1 MEKLADWTD
10 EELIKTYDLQEKYAE
25 KVVDFVRHG
34 EEYEVLK
41 FLQII
46 PALHSYDDI
55 QGTDKSI
62 FRRSEFALEMSREEV
77 EKGKY
82 VYKDI
87 FDNWKSAD
95 TLREIFE
102 EKYQWEFVEAH
113 PEFLAMFAGNKDIAL
128 EFYSL
133 EEYDKL
139 RKEIPQKLMSN
150 IKNLMMGYPK
160 EIEEKAMRTAIYGH
174 TGEISRGALLLYR
187 NENMPEFE
195 RLQFVVQQESVD
207 TIVAAY
213 DLQVGIKIYNSD
225 LSEGYLTGA
234 IREFASSKKIFEI
247 VYGEKAADILR
258 KADEKV
264 IKLASRY
271 DFVNTEEKL
280 PVLENHKICLFG
292 TSAQKIRLPYKRDPF
307 CVSDKDVQIILDELA
322 NKYESEGF
330 SKKYHP
336 NRSGNKYYAKQ
347 SYKVVGRIKS
357 ENELQPQWNIIFEDG
372 EIVTAKADEVISSA
386 INERLYGEQFEKFGK
401 RPLSEVLING
411 DNEKLSLSEGKEKI
425 SAIIHQ
431 LQANGESIGKLKDFL
446 EDERRNLSN
455 TNVR

>member
-1 MEKLADWTD
+1 M
-10 EELIKTYDLQEKYAE
+10 
-25 KVVDFVRHG
+25 VDFVRHG
-34 EEYEVLK
+34 EENEVLK
-41 FLQII
+41 FLQMI
-46 PALHSYDDI
+46 PELHSYDDSEI
-55 QGTDKSI
+55 EDNI
-62 FRRSEFALEMSREEV
+62 ILCRSEFAAVKSKEEAL
-77 EKGKY
+77 KGRY
-82 VYKDI
+82 FYKDI
-87 FDNWKSAD
+87 FGNRKSAD

-102 EKYQWEFVEAH
+102 EKYQWEFVEAR
-113 PEFLAMFAGNKDIAL
+113 PEVLAMFAGNKDIAI
-128 EFYSL
+128 EVYSV
-133 EEYDKL
+133 ERYDKL

-150 IKNLMMGYPK
+150 IKNLMMNYPK

-195 RLQFVVQQESVD
+195 RLQFVVQQESND

-213 DLQVGIKIYNSD
+213 DLQVGLKIYNSD

-234 IREFASSKKIFEI
+234 IRNFVSDEKIFEI
-247 VYGEKAADILR
+247 VYGEKSSELLR
-258 KADEKV
+258 KADEEV

-280 PVLENHKICLFG
+280 SVLENHKICLFG
-292 TSAQKIRLPYKRDPF
+292 TSEQKIRLPYKRDPF
-307 CVSDKDVQIILDELA
+307 CVSEKDFQIIIDELA
-322 NKYESEGF
+322 NKFECEGF
-330 SKKYHP
+330 SKKYYP
-336 NRSGNKYYAKQ
+336 NKSGNKNYAKQ

-357 ENELQPQWNIIFEDG
+357 ENELQPQWNIIFADG
-372 EIVTAKADEVISSA
+372 KIVTAEADEIISSA

-401 RPLSEVLING
+401 RPLSEVLIKG

-431 LQANGESIGKLKDFL
+431 LQTNGESIGKLKDFL

>member
-1 MEKLADWTD
+1 M
-10 EELIKTYDLQEKYAE
+10 E

-34 EEYEVLK
+34 EENEVLK
-41 FLQII
+41 FLQMI
-46 PALHSYDDI
+46 PELHSYDDSEI
-55 QGTDKSI
+55 EDNI
-62 FRRSEFALEMSREEV
+62 ILCRSEFAAVKSKEEAL
-77 EKGKY
+77 KGRY
-82 VYKDI
+82 FYKDI
-87 FDNWKSAD
+87 FGNRKSAD

-102 EKYQWEFVEAH
+102 EKYQWEFVEAR
-113 PEFLAMFAGNKDIAL
+113 PEVLAMFAGNKDIAI
-128 EFYSL
+128 EVYSV
-133 EEYDKL
+133 ERYDKL

-150 IKNLMMGYPK
+150 IKNLMMNYPK

-195 RLQFVVQQESVD
+195 RLQFVVQQESND

-213 DLQVGIKIYNSD
+213 DLQVGLKIYNSD

-234 IREFASSKKIFEI
+234 IRNFVSDEKIFEI
-247 VYGEKAADILR
+247 VYGEKSSELLR
-258 KADEKV
+258 KADEEV

-280 PVLENHKICLFG
+280 SVLENHKICLFG
-292 TSAQKIRLPYKRDPF
+292 TSEQKIRLPYKRDPF
-307 CVSDKDVQIILDELA
+307 CVSEKDFQIIIDELA
-322 NKYESEGF
+322 NKFECEGF
-330 SKKYHP
+330 SKKYYP
-336 NRSGNKYYAKQ
+336 NKSGNKNYAKQ

-357 ENELQPQWNIIFEDG
+357 ENELQPQWNIIFADG
-372 EIVTAKADEVISSA
+372 KIVTAEADEIISSA

-401 RPLSEVLING
+401 RPLSEVLIKG

-431 LQANGESIGKLKDFL
+431 LQTNGESIGKLKDFL

>member
-1 MEKLADWTD
+1 MADWTD

-25 KVVDFVRHG
+25 KVIEFVRHG
-34 EEYEVLK
+34 EENEVLK
-41 FLQII
+41 FLQMI
-46 PALHSYDDI
+46 PELHNYDDFKI
-55 QGTDKSI
+55 EDNNI
-62 FRRSEFALEMSREEV
+62 LRRSEFAVVKSREE
-77 EKGKY
+77 ELKGRY
-82 VYKDI
+82 FYKDI
-87 FDNWKSAD
+87 FGNRASAD

-102 EKYQWEFVEAH
+102 EKYQWEFVEAR
-113 PEFLAMFAGNKDIAL
+113 PEVLAMFAGNKDIAL
-128 EFYSL
+128 EVYSV
-133 EEYDKL
+133 EEYEKL

-150 IKNLMMGYPK
+150 IKNLIMNYPK
-160 EIEEKAMRTAIYGH
+160 EIEEKAMRTAIYGY
-174 TGEISRGALLLYR
+174 TSEISRGALLRYR

-195 RLQFVVQQESVD
+195 RLQFVVQQENVD

-213 DLQVGIKIYNSD
+213 DLQVGLKIYQPN

-247 VYGEKAADILR
+247 VYGEKAAKILR

-292 TSAQKIRLPYKRDPF
+292 TTEQKIRLPYQRDPF

-322 NKYESEGF
+322 NKFESEGF

-336 NRSGNKYYAKQ
+336 NRSGNKNYAKQ

-357 ENELQPQWNIIFEDG
+357 ENELQPQWNIIFADG
-372 EIVTAKADEVISSA
+372 KIVTAEADEIISSA

-401 RPLSEVLING
+401 RPLSEVLISGN
-411 DNEKLSLSEGKEKI
+411 NEKLTLSEGKEKI

-431 LQANGESIGKLKDFL
+431 LQVNGESISKLKDFL